1 VTAAQESATAS
12 AVWLAASITYDELV
26 KENPPLYRGRE
37 NVLELASRAHP
48 YETKSNGLMHWI
60 AAPIP
65 VSVLLV
71 LAVCSMCTA
80 SAHQHSA
87 CSRRLYSYILHIT
100 VEGVQ

>member
-48 YETKSNGLMHWI
+48 YETKSSGLMHWI

-65 VSVLLV
+65 VSVLLI
-71 LAVCSMCTA
+71 LAAKSVYSVFA
-80 SAHQHSA
+80 SRYSA
-87 CSRRLYSYILHIT
+87 FGHVHYCK
-100 VEGVQ
+100 E